1 MDSFISKVRNL
12 DAYPKINED
21 FYSRTLSGGVIT
33 LASSIIMTLLFI
45 SELQLYLHAVT
56 ETKLVV
62 DTSRGETLRINFDIT
77 FPALPCSIVSVDA
90 MDISGEQHL
99 DIRHDIIK
107 KRIDVLGNVIETRKE
122 GIGAPTIDRPLQRHG
137 GRLEHNET
145 YCGSCYGAEGSDDH
159 CCNTCEDVREAYRKK
174 GWALTNPDIID
185 QCKREGFLEK
195 IKAEEGEGCNM
206 YGFLEVNKV
215 AGNFHFAPGKSFQQ
229 SNVHVHDLQTFQKDS
244 YNISHEINRLTYGEY
259 FPGVVNPLD
268 GVTWTQETPHGMYQY
283 FIKVV
288 PTVYKDVSGHT
299 IQSNQFS
306 VTEHFQGADVGRFQS
321 IPGVFFFYDLS
332 PIKVTFTEQHVSF
345 LHFLTN
351 VCAIVGGVFTV
362 SGILD
367 SFIYHGQKAIK
378 KKMELGKFS

>member
-1 MDSFISKVRNL
+1 M
-12 DAYPKINED
+12 
-21 FYSRTLSGGVIT
+21 
-33 LASSIIMTLLFI
+33 
-45 SELQLYLHAVT
+45 
-56 ETKLVV
+56 
-62 DTSRGETLRINFDIT
+62 
-77 FPALPCSIVSVDA
+77 
-90 MDISGEQHL
+90 
-99 DIRHDIIK
+99 
-107 KRIDVLGNVIETRKE
+107 
-122 GIGAPTIDRPLQRHG
+122 
-137 GRLEHNET
+137 
-145 YCGSCYGAEGSDDH
+145 
-159 CCNTCEDVREAYRKK
+159 
-174 GWALTNPDIID
+174 
-185 QCKREGFLEK
+185 

-229 SNVHVHDLQTFQKDS
+229 SNVHVHDLLTFQKDS
-244 YNISHEINRLTYGEY
+244 YNISHKINRLTYGEY

-288 PTVYKDVSGHT
+288 PTVYTDVSGHT

-306 VTEHFQGADVGRFQS
+306 VTEHFKGADVGRFQS